1 MAIKARSII
10 SQALEKRQANTP
22 DPGAG
27 GDNANLSTRMSAL
40 GSALGSD
47 TKVQTQRLI
56 DPARCRIWEGNAR
69 IYDQLTL
76 AQCQDLIDNLI
87 AEGGQKIP
95 AIVRPVRGDAN
106 VDYEVICGARRHW
119 SISWLRAHNYPEMKF
134 LVAVQDMD
142 DETAFRLQDLEN
154 RERQDIS
161 DYERARSYALALES
175 YYDGQQHAM
184 AKRLNVSESWL
195 SRYLT
200 MARLPEEVLAA
211 FGDRRLVNITA
222 AAEIA
227 PLLKTEKSRAAV
239 LAAAAELA
247 AEQARLA
254 AEGKPFLPVAT
265 VRTRLKKSAAAPKAA
280 KAGPETVTLPNGRPI
295 LRFTRPGRGGAF
307 QIQVLPGHGASKDQ
321 VIAYITQTAAQLL
334 R

>member
-1 MAIKARSII
+1 MAIKAKSII

-22 DPGAG
+22 EPGAG
-27 GDNANLSTRMSAL
+27 ENANLSTRMSAL

-56 DPARCRIWEGNAR
+56 DPSRCRIWQGNAR

-95 AIVRPVRGDAN
+95 AVVRPVRGDAS

-142 DETAFRLQDLEN
+142 DEAAFRLQDLEN

-161 DYERARSYALALES
+161 DYERARSYAQALD
-175 YYDGQQHAM
+175 YYYGGQQHAM

-200 MARLPEEVLAA
+200 IARLPEEVLAA
-211 FGDRRLVNITA
+211 FGDKRALNITA

-227 PLLKTEKSRAAV
+227 PLLKTEKGRSAV
-239 LAAAAELA
+239 LAAANELA
-247 AEQARLA
+247 AEQETLA
-254 AEGKPFLPVAT
+254 GEGRPFLPAAT
-265 VRTRLKKSAAAPKAA
+265 VRTRLKKSAATPKAS
-280 KAGPETVTLPNGRPI
+280 KTGPETVTLPNGRPV

-307 QIQVLPGHGASKDQ
+307 QIQVLPGHGASKDE
-321 VIAYITQTAAQLL
+321 VLALISQTAEQLL

>member
-10 SQALEKRQANTP
+10 SQALEKRQASTP
-22 DPGAG
+22 KPGA
-27 GDNANLSTRMSAL
+27 GDNANLSSRMSAL
-40 GSALGSD
+40 GSALDSD

-56 DPARCRIWEGNAR
+56 DPARCRIWQGNAR
-69 IYDQLTL
+69 IYEQLTL
-76 AQCQDLIDNLI
+76 EQCQDLIDNLI

-95 AIVRPVRGDAN
+95 AIVRPVRGDPN

-119 SISWLRAHNYPEMKF
+119 SISWLRAHNYPDMKF

-142 DETAFRLQDLEN
+142 DEAAFRLQDLEN

-161 DYERARSYALALES
+161 DYERARSYAQALES
-175 YYDGQQHAM
+175 YYDGQQSAM

-200 MARLPEEVLAA
+200 IARLPEEILAA
-211 FGDRRLVNITA
+211 FGDRRAINITA

-227 PLLKTEKSRAAV
+227 PLLRTEKSRTAV
-239 LAAAAELA
+239 LAAALELA
-247 AEQARLA
+247 AEQEKLA
-254 AEGKPFLPVAT
+254 AAGKPYLPAGT
-265 VRTRLKKSAAAPKAA
+265 VRARLKKSVAAPKAA
-280 KAGPETVTLPNGRPI
+280 KPEMETVTLPNGRPV

-307 QIQVLPGHGASKDQ
+307 EIKVLPGHGASKDD
-321 VIAYITQTAAQLL
+321 VVALITQTAELLL

>member
-1 MAIKARSII
+1 MAIKPRSII

-22 DPGAG
+22 EPGAG
-27 GDNANLSTRMSAL
+27 ENANLSSRMSAL

-56 DPARCRIWEGNAR
+56 DPARCRIWQGNAR
-69 IYDQLTL
+69 IYEQLTL
-76 AQCQDLIDNLI
+76 EQCQDLIDNLI

-95 AIVRPVRGDAN
+95 AIVRPVRGEAGI
-106 VDYEVICGARRHW
+106 DYEVICGARRHW
-119 SISWLRAHNYPEMKF
+119 SISWLRAHNYPDMKF

-142 DETAFRLQDLEN
+142 DEAAFRLQDLEN

-161 DYERARSYALALES
+161 DYERARSYALALHQ
-175 YYDGQQHAM
+175 YYDGQQNAM

-200 MARLPEEVLAA
+200 MARLPEEILAA
-211 FGDRRLVNITA
+211 FGDKRAVNITA

-227 PLLKTEKSRAAV
+227 PLLKTEKGRAAV
-239 LAAAAELA
+239 LATAMELA
-247 AEQARLA
+247 AEQAKLA
-254 AEGKPFLPVAT
+254 ASGKAYLPAGT
-265 VRTRLKKSAAAPKAA
+265 VRARLKKSMAAPKAA
-280 KAGPETVTLPNGRPI
+280 KAEVETVTLPNGRPV

-307 QIQVLPGHGASKDQ
+307 QIQVLPGHGASKDE
-321 VIAYITQTAAQLL
+321 VMALISQTAEQILS
-334 R
+334 

>member
-1 MAIKARSII
+1 MAIKPRSII

-22 DPGAG
+22 EPGA
-27 GDNANLSTRMSAL
+27 GDNANLSSRMSAL

-56 DPARCRIWEGNAR
+56 DPARCRIWQGNAR
-69 IYDQLTL
+69 IYEQLTL
-76 AQCQDLIDNLI
+76 EQCQDLIDNLI

-95 AIVRPVRGDAN
+95 AIVRPVRGDSKI
-106 VDYEVICGARRHW
+106 DYEVICGARRHW
-119 SISWLRAHNYPEMKF
+119 SISWLRAHNYPDMKF

-161 DYERARSYALALES
+161 DYERARSYALALNH
-175 YYDGQQHAM
+175 YYDGQQNAM

-200 MARLPEEVLAA
+200 MARLPDDILAA
-211 FGDRRLVNITA
+211 FGDRRAVNITA

-227 PLLKTEKSRAAV
+227 PLLKTEKSRTAV
-239 LAAAAELA
+239 LAAAAGLA
-247 AEQARLA
+247 AEQEKLA
-254 AEGKPFLPVAT
+254 ASGKAYLPAAT
-265 VRTRLKKSAAAPKAA
+265 VRARLKKSVAAPKAA
-280 KAGPETVTLPNGRPI
+280 KTEAETVTLANGRPV

-307 QIQVLPGHGASKDQ
+307 QIQVLPGHGASREELLAL
-321 VIAYITQTAAQLL
+321 INETAEQILS
-334 R
+334 

>member
-1 MAIKARSII
+1 MAIKPRSII

-22 DPGAG
+22 EPGAS
-27 GDNANLSTRMSAL
+27 DNANLSTRMSAL

-47 TKVQTQRLI
+47 TRVQTQRLI
-56 DPARCRIWEGNAR
+56 DPSRCRIWQGNAR
-69 IYDQLTL
+69 IYEQLTL
-76 AQCQDLIDNLI
+76 EQCQDLIDNLI

-119 SISWLRAHNYPEMKF
+119 SITWLRAHNYPEMKF

-142 DETAFRLQDLEN
+142 DEAAFRLQDLEN

-161 DYERARSYALALES
+161 DYERARSYAQALD
-175 YYDGQQHAM
+175 YYYGGQQNAM

-200 MARLPEEVLAA
+200 MARLPDEILAA
-211 FGDRRLVNITA
+211 FGDRRAVNITA

-227 PLLKTEKSRAAV
+227 PLLKTEKGRAAV
-239 LAAAAELA
+239 LAVAAELA
-247 AEQARLA
+247 AEQEKLA
-254 AEGKPFLPVAT
+254 AAGKAYLPAAT
-265 VRTRLKKSAAAPKAA
+265 VRTRLKRSLSAPKAA
-280 KAGPETVTLPNGRPI
+280 RAEAETVTLPNGRPV

-307 QIQVLPGHGASKDQ
+307 EIKVLPGHGARKEDVLALIS
-321 VIAYITQTAAQLL
+321 QTVEQLL

>member
-1 MAIKARSII
+1 MAIKPRSII

-22 DPGAG
+22 EPGAG
-27 GDNANLSTRMSAL
+27 ENANLSSRMSAL

-56 DPARCRIWEGNAR
+56 DPARCRIWQGNAR
-69 IYDQLTL
+69 IYEQLTL
-76 AQCQDLIDNLI
+76 EQCQDLIDNLI

-95 AIVRPVRGDAN
+95 AIVRPVRGEAGI
-106 VDYEVICGARRHW
+106 DYEVICGARRHW
-119 SISWLRAHNYPEMKF
+119 SISWLRAHNYPDMKF

-142 DETAFRLQDLEN
+142 DEAAFRLQDLEN

-161 DYERARSYALALES
+161 DYERARSYALALHQ
-175 YYDGQQHAM
+175 YYDGQQNAM

-200 MARLPEEVLAA
+200 MARLPEEILAA
-211 FGDRRLVNITA
+211 FGDKRAVNITA

-227 PLLKTEKSRAAV
+227 PLLKTEKGRAAV
-239 LAAAAELA
+239 LATAMELA
-247 AEQARLA
+247 AEQAKLA
-254 AEGKPFLPVAT
+254 ASGKAYLPAGT
-265 VRTRLKKSAAAPKAA
+265 VRARLKKSMAAPKAA
-280 KAGPETVTLPNGRPI
+280 KAEGETVTLPNGRPV

-307 QIQVLPGHGASKDQ
+307 QIQVLPGHGASKDE
-321 VIAYITQTAAQLL
+321 VMALISQTAEQILS
-334 R
+334 

>member
-10 SQALEKRQANTP
+10 SQALEKRQANAP
-22 DPGAG
+22 EPGAG
-27 GDNANLSTRMSAL
+27 ENANLSSRMSAL

-56 DPARCRIWEGNAR
+56 DPARCRIWQGNAR
-69 IYDQLTL
+69 IYEQLTL

-95 AIVRPVRGDAN
+95 AIVRPVRGEAGI
-106 VDYEVICGARRHW
+106 DYEVICGARRHW

-142 DETAFRLQDLEN
+142 DEAAFRLQDLEN

-161 DYERARSYALALES
+161 DYERARSYALALDQ
-175 YYDGQQHAM
+175 YYDGQQNAM

-200 MARLPEEVLAA
+200 MARLPEEILAA
-211 FGDRRLVNITA
+211 FGDRRAVNITA

-227 PLLKTEKSRAAV
+227 PLLKTEKGRAIV
-239 LAAAAELA
+239 LATAMELA
-247 AEQARLA
+247 AEQEKLA
-254 AEGKPFLPVAT
+254 ASGKAYLPAGT
-265 VRTRLKKSAAAPKAA
+265 VRARLKKSLAGPKPA
-280 KAGPETVTLPNGRPI
+280 KAEMETVTLPNGRPV

-307 QIQVLPGHGASKDQ
+307 QIQVLPGHGASKEE
-321 VIAYITQTAAQLL
+321 VVALIHQTADQIL

>member
-1 MAIKARSII
+1 MAFKPKSIV
-10 SQALEKRQANTP
+10 SQALEKRQAVAP
-22 DPGAG
+22 EPGAA
-27 GDNANLSTRMSAL
+27 DNANLSSRMSAL

-47 TKVQTQRLI
+47 TRVQTQRLI
-56 DPARCRIWEGNAR
+56 DPARCRIWSGNAR
-69 IYDQLTL
+69 IYEQLTL

-95 AIVRPVRGDAN
+95 AIVRPVKGDPS

-142 DETAFRLQDLEN
+142 DEAAFRLQDLEN
-154 RERQDIS
+154 REREDIS
-161 DYERARSYALALES
+161 DYERARSYEAALHS
-175 YYDGQQHAM
+175 YYGGAQHAM

-200 MARLPEEVLAA
+200 IAKLPEEVLEA
-211 FGDRRLVNITA
+211 FGDRRAVTITT

-227 PLLKTEKSRAAV
+227 PLLRTEKTRTAL
-239 LAAAAELA
+239 LAAAAEVA
-247 AEQARLA
+247 AEQRKLVGQGKAFLA
-254 AEGKPFLPVAT
+254 PAA
-265 VRTRLKKSAAAPKAA
+265 VRTRLKKSVMA
-280 KAGPETVTLPNGRPI
+280 KPVRATAETVSLPNGRPV

-307 QIQVLPGHGASKDQ
+307 QIQVLPGHGASKDDL
-321 VIAYITQTAAQLL
+321 VALIKQTAEQILG
-334 R
+334 

>member
-22 DPGAG
+22 EPGAAE
-27 GDNANLSTRMSAL
+27 NANLSSRMSAL

-56 DPARCRIWEGNAR
+56 DPARCRIWQGNAR

-76 AQCQDLIDNLI
+76 EQCQDLIDNLI

-95 AIVRPVRGDAN
+95 AIVRPVRGN
-106 VDYEVICGARRHW
+106 PSVDYEVICGARRHW

-142 DETAFRLQDLEN
+142 DEAAFRLQDLEN

-161 DYERARSYALALES
+161 DYERARSYALALAD
-175 YYDGQQHAM
+175 YYDGQQNAM

-200 MARLPEEVLAA
+200 MARLPDEILAA
-211 FGDRRLVNITA
+211 FGDRRAVNITA

-227 PLLKTEKSRAAV
+227 PLLKTEKGRAAV
-239 LAAAAELA
+239 LAMALELA
-247 AEQARLA
+247 AEQEKLA
-254 AEGKPFLPVAT
+254 ASGKAYLPAGT
-265 VRTRLKKSAAAPKAA
+265 VRARLKKSLAAPKTA
-280 KAGPETVTLPNGRPI
+280 KAEVETVTLPNGRPV

-307 QIQVLPGHGASKDQ
+307 QIQVLPGHGASKDE
-321 VIAYITQTAAQLL
+321 VMALINQTAEQIL

>member
-22 DPGAG
+22 EPGAG
-27 GDNANLSTRMSAL
+27 ENANLSTRMSAL

-47 TKVQTQRLI
+47 TRVQTQRLI
-56 DPARCRIWEGNAR
+56 DPSRCRIWQGNAR
-69 IYDQLTL
+69 IYEQLTL
-76 AQCQDLIDNLI
+76 EQCQDLIDNLI

-95 AIVRPVRGDAN
+95 AIVRPVRGNAN

-142 DETAFRLQDLEN
+142 DEAAFRLQDLEN

-161 DYERARSYALALES
+161 DYERARSYALALQH
-175 YYDGQQHAM
+175 YYDGQQNAM

-200 MARLPEEVLAA
+200 MARLPEEILAA
-211 FGDRRLVNITA
+211 FGDKRAVNITA

-227 PLLKTEKSRAAV
+227 PLLKTEKARTAV
-239 LAAAAELA
+239 LAAASELA
-247 AEQARLA
+247 AEQEALA
-254 AEGKPFLPVAT
+254 SAGKAYLPAAT
-265 VRTRLKKSAAAPKAA
+265 VRTRLKKSLAAPKAA
-280 KAGPETVTLPNGRPI
+280 KAEAETATLPNGRPV

-307 QIQVLPGHGASKDQ
+307 EIKVLPGHGASKDD
-321 VIAYITQTAAQLL
+321 VLALITRTAEQLL